1 MWMRIGV
8 VGKQEGSWRMFM
20 YYGLALSASS
30 MGLFCIFL

>member
-8 VGKQEGSWRMFM
+8 VGKEGSWRMFM